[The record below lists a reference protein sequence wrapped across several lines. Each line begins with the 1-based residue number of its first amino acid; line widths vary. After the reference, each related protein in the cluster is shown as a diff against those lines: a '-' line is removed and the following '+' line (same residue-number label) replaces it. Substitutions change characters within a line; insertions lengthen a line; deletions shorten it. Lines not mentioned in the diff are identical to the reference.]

1 MMLEPNKKPRMPEE
15 EALETS
21 LHTYLKAL
29 SERPVTPRN
38 LVELERA
45 TKLTRQ
51 LLTVGSMQVTTT
63 GGFEAGGNFIVS
75 ETLTNG
81 MNVGYDAVQPVQYP
95 TPITQSSPAETFGA
109 SLVREL
115 IASLKEF
122 VRPSETHV
130 PPPIALATQMSGSD
144 LVYAIAMAR
153 EKGMK
158 DLEGALIEKLLAM
171 ADKATDKTLEP
182 ESETDDAPCAW
193 CERPRSEHVL
203 QNGASDG
210 QGAHVW
216 TPKKPV
222 QFVVNEET
230 APAQT

>member
-75 ETLTNG
+75 ESLQTG
-81 MNVGYDAVQPVQYP
+81 MNVGYDQVVGQVA
-95 TPITQSSPAETFGA
+95 QSSPAETFGA

-122 VRPSETHV
+122 VRPSEAPRAPV
-130 PPPIALATQMSGSD
+130 PFALTTQMSGAD

-171 ADKATDKTLEP
+171 ADNATDQTLDPKQPSELEGSPQAEECTCDSTTHDEP
-182 ESETDDAPCAW
+182 EP
-193 CERPRSEHVL
+193 ERL
-203 QNGASDG
+203 N
-210 QGAHVW
+210 
-216 TPKKPV
+216 
-222 QFVVNEET
+222 
-230 APAQT
+230 AQ